1 MDTAFRAFLC
11 THGVL
16 CHYAGATAHHGSPPS
31 SQKGQGVRGY
41 SQELGGR
48 VASSWQC
55 FFWQEPLYHQED
67 SRPLLRFL
75 LCPCEPLKIRGSG
88 FVKRGFFSSPWAFL
102 ALQRFQFQRLHVTP
116 VETRQ
121 RAGAAFAFC
130 LTASSNLSPSACGS
144 NYRGPLQCYEDRPT
158 PSF

>member
-1 MDTAFRAFLC
+1 MCCHESLICQPQAGSRVSMDAAFRAFLC
-11 THGVL
+11 THGML
-16 CHYAGATAHHGSPPS
+16 CHYAGVTAHHCSP
-31 SQKGQGVRGY
+31 Q
-41 SQELGGR
+41 
-48 VASSWQC
+48 QC
-55 FFWQEPLYHQED
+55 FFWPLYHQED
-67 SRPLLRFL
+67 SCPLLRFL
-75 LCPCEPLKIRGSG
+75 LCPCEPLKIRGFG

-102 ALQRFQFQRLHVTP
+102 ALQRFQFQRLHITP

>member
-1 MDTAFRAFLC
+1 MHAWCALPLCWCNSSPWLASLIPEGPGSEGLLSGAWRKGGQQLAVFL
-11 THGVL
+11 L
-16 CHYAGATAHHGSPPS
+16 AGASVSPGGFSPPPALFALS
-31 SQKGQGVRGY
+31 
-41 SQELGGR
+41 
-48 VASSWQC
+48 
-55 FFWQEPLYHQED
+55 
-67 SRPLLRFL
+67 LRTSKNQRLHKF
-75 LCPCEPLKIRGSG
+75 G